1 MSASEP
7 CTSYM
12 LENVCYFIHC
22 KIPDLTLHYQL
33 RSLGTYKT
41 YMYPHLGALVHP
53 VQWLWDIPPCCALV
67 TASPSAYR
75 K

>member
-41 YMYPHLGALVHP
+41 YM
-53 VQWLWDIPPCCALV
+53 
-67 TASPSAYR
+67 
-75 K
+75 